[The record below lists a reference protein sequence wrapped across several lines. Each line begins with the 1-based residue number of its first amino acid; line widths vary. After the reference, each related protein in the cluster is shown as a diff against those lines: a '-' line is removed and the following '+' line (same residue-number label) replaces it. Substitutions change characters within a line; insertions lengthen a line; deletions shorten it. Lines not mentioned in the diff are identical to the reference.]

1 MAKATWDTA
10 KGYQMFLEGESDAA
24 IAKAVGI
31 ASSTLNYY
39 KRKHWLPQDPV
50 MGGDAPK
57 EKEVVPMQPKAKKQP
72 EVQPGAQTDPVDMF
86 SVMEA
91 ATGELKGIQAIC
103 TANAIQ
109 SLWNWKS
116 IYDLQRARASIDYLL
131 KKLGEGECS
140 TTDK

>member
-1 MAKATWDTA
+1 MSKATWDTA
-10 KGYQMFLEGESDAA
+10 KGYQMFLEGKSDAA

-31 ASSTLNYY
+31 APSTLNYY
-39 KRKHWLPQDPV
+39 KRKHWLPQPPV
-50 MGGDAPK
+50 VGGDAPV
-57 EKEVVPMQPKAKKQP
+57 EKEVAPMQPEAKKRPTAQP
-72 EVQPGAQTDPVDMF
+72 VAQTDPMDMF

-91 ATGELKGIQAIC
+91 ATGELKGIQALC

-140 TTDK
+140 TIDK

>member
-1 MAKATWDTA
+1 
-10 KGYQMFLEGESDAA
+10 
-24 IAKAVGI
+24 
-31 ASSTLNYY
+31 
-39 KRKHWLPQDPV
+39 
-50 MGGDAPK
+50 
-57 EKEVVPMQPKAKKQP
+57 MQPEAKKQP
-72 EVQPGAQTDPVDMF
+72 GVQPVVQTDPMDMF

-91 ATGELKGIQAIC
+91 ATGELNGIHAIC

>member
-1 MAKATWDTA
+1 M
-10 KGYQMFLEGESDAA
+10 
-24 IAKAVGI
+24 
-31 ASSTLNYY
+31 
-39 KRKHWLPQDPV
+39 
-50 MGGDAPK
+50 
-57 EKEVVPMQPKAKKQP
+57 P
-72 EVQPGAQTDPVDMF
+72 EVIKEPEQKISQPTAQPVTQPDSLDMF

>member
-1 MAKATWDTA
+1 
-10 KGYQMFLEGESDAA
+10 
-24 IAKAVGI
+24 
-31 ASSTLNYY
+31 
-39 KRKHWLPQDPV
+39 
-50 MGGDAPK
+50 
-57 EKEVVPMQPKAKKQP
+57 MQPEAKKQP
-72 EVQPGAQTDPVDMF
+72 GAQPVVQPDPMNML

>member
-1 MAKATWDTA
+1 MP
-10 KGYQMFLEGESDAA
+10 EV
-24 IAKAVGI
+24 I
-31 ASSTLNYY
+31 
-39 KRKHWLPQDPV
+39 
-50 MGGDAPK
+50 K
-57 EKEVVPMQPKAKKQP
+57 EPEQQISQPPMQP
-72 EVQPGAQTDPVDMF
+72 VAQTDPMDMF

>member
-1 MAKATWDTA
+1 MPEVIKAPE
-10 KGYQMFLEGESDAA
+10 QQISQ
-24 IAKAVGI
+24 
-31 ASSTLNYY
+31 
-39 KRKHWLPQDPV
+39 P
-50 MGGDAPK
+50 
-57 EKEVVPMQPKAKKQP
+57 PMQPATQP
-72 EVQPGAQTDPVDMF
+72 DPMDMF

>member
-10 KGYQMFLEGESDAA
+10 AAYDLYLAGKSDKEISEA
-24 IAKAVGI
+24 
-31 ASSTLNYY
+31 LNVPIGSVSFYR
-39 KRKHWLPQDPV
+39 RKHWGGTLRSPV
-50 MGGDAPK
+50 K
-57 EKEVVPMQPKAKKQP
+57 KQKEVVSVP
-72 EVQPGAQTDPVDMF
+72 EVIKEPEQQSQPVVRPDPTDMF

>member
-1 MAKATWDTA
+1 MT
-10 KGYQMFLEGESDAA
+10 
-24 IAKAVGI
+24 
-31 ASSTLNYY
+31 
-39 KRKHWLPQDPV
+39 
-50 MGGDAPK
+50 
-57 EKEVVPMQPKAKKQP
+57 EVIRETEQQISQPP
-72 EVQPGAQTDPVDMF
+72 VQPDPADIF